1 MIEEGKYNFTL
12 QDIIVKEFIINNESS
27 ITFNGDPYAATLD
40 VEAVYTLNANLTDL
54 DESFAQDKDLTRT
67 NVPVHAIIL
76 VDGDMRQPNIDF
88 KLRFP
93 SMTNNNVENKV
104 NSIISTKDMMNRQ
117 IIYLLALNRFYTPE
131 YMSSTTKGN
140 ELASVASS
148 TISSQLSSML
158 GELSDNW
165 SISPNFRSDKGD
177 FSDVE
182 VDLALS
188 SRLLNNRL
196 LFNGNFGYRD
206 KTMNE
211 NTFIGDFD
219 IEYLLN
225 RAGNVRLKAY
235 NRYNDQN
242 YYLKSATTTQGV
254 GIVFRRDF
262 DKIFNFLNTSK
273 KNTQD
278 NLNDSIAPSDSSKLE
293 IQPIVI
299 PERK

>member
-1 MIEEGKYNFTL
+1 
-12 QDIIVKEFIINNESS
+12 
-27 ITFNGDPYAATLD
+27 
-40 VEAVYTLNANLTDL
+40 
-54 DESFAQDKDLTRT
+54 
-67 NVPVHAIIL
+67 
-76 VDGDMRQPNIDF
+76 
-88 KLRFP
+88 
-93 SMTNNNVENKV
+93 
-104 NSIISTKDMMNRQ
+104 
-117 IIYLLALNRFYTPE
+117 
-131 YMSSTTKGN
+131 
-140 ELASVASS
+140 
-148 TISSQLSSML
+148 
-158 GELSDNW
+158 
-165 SISPNFRSDKGD
+165 
-177 FSDVE
+177 
-182 VDLALS
+182 
-188 SRLLNNRL
+188 
-196 LFNGNFGYRD
+196 
-206 KTMNE
+206 MNE